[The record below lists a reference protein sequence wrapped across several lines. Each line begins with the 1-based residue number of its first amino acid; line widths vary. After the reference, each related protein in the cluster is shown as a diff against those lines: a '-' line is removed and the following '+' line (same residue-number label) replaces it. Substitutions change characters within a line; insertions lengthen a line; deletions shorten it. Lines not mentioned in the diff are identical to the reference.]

1 MRAVIL
7 EPDKGHLNGACGRQ
21 VYAPL
26 DCFLPPSFHVR
37 VRMTAWDYRRSSIA
51 SALETPYSPDGSTLS
66 SLTTPS
72 FTTIE

>member
-1 MRAVIL
+1 MRWGIP
-7 EPDKGHLNGACGRQ
+7 ETPGHSHLTLPLLRNG
-21 VYAPL
+21 
-26 DCFLPPSFHVR
+26 PSLSPQMGGEGFC
-37 VRMTAWDYRRSSIA
+37 YRRSSIA